1 MAFIRSQTFL
11 LITDVQQQ
19 EAVNALKQ
27 TVKYPLLFNNH
38 FKFTIMFFT
47 QINQM
52 MNQAVDITLVIRKKE
67 GQLMVSAM
75 PRTNGLKDE
84 AQNHI
89 VPLTVTGTPEEL
101 DRGFLPTICTPVQ
114 KAAGLLAN
122 MRQFEQQADKAAANS
137 KAAKELKDKEAKEAK
152 EKKEKFEK
160 LMKTA
165 TELEAGRKYAE
176 ALENLKQARTF
187 AASQA
192 LKTVD
197 EKINAVR
204 MKMNQGSLFG
214 TETEQPQQQAQQ
226 PQQVQFTQAQMAGQ
240 TVQAQQSVRQQVSQ
254 PAYNTGQQANG
265 HMNGNYPPG
274 NNGQP
279 LYYGQPAYNNNPYN
293 GQVMP
298 EELGETEPA
307 FVVSANYST
316 HREGEYD
323 QYPDFPGYP
332 ENNNMYNHQNR

>member
-1 MAFIRSQTFL
+1 
-11 LITDVQQQ
+11 
-19 EAVNALKQ
+19 
-27 TVKYPLLFNNH
+27 
-38 FKFTIMFFT
+38 MFFT
-47 QINQM
+47 QINRIM
-52 MNQAVDITLVIRKKE
+52 SQAVDITLVIRKKE
-67 GQLMVSAM
+67 GQLTVSAM
-75 PRTNGLKDE
+75 PKTNGLKDE

-101 DRGFLPTICTPVQ
+101 DRGFLPTICTPMQ

-122 MRQFEQQADKAAANS
+122 MSNFEQQADKAAANS
-137 KAAKELKDKEAKEAK
+137 KAAKELKEKEAKDAK
-152 EKKEKFEK
+152 ERKEKFEM

-165 TELEAGRKYAE
+165 AELESGRKYGE
-176 ALENLKQARTF
+176 ALTNLKQARTF
-187 AASQA
+187 AIPQA
-192 LKTVD
+192 LKSVD

-204 MKMNQGSLFG
+204 MKMNQGSLFDM
-214 TETEQPQQQAQQ
+214 EAQQQVQEQQ
-226 PQQVQFTQAQMAGQ
+226 PQRQPVVQPIQVPQPVRQPI
-240 TVQAQQSVRQQVSQ
+240 RQQVDRQ
-254 PAYNTGQQANG
+254 PAYNNGQQANG

-279 LYYGQPAYNNNPYN
+279 VYYRQPAYSGNPYN

-307 FVVSANYST
+307 YAVNADFST

-332 ENNNMYNHQNR
+332 GHNMYNPQNG

>member
-1 MAFIRSQTFL
+1 
-11 LITDVQQQ
+11 
-19 EAVNALKQ
+19 
-27 TVKYPLLFNNH
+27 
-38 FKFTIMFFT
+38 MFFT
-47 QINQM
+47 QINGIM
-52 MNQAVDITLVIRKKE
+52 SQAVDITLVIRKKE
-67 GQLMVSAM
+67 GQLTVSAM
-75 PRTNGLKDE
+75 PKTNGLKDE

-101 DRGFLPTICTPVQ
+101 DRGFLPTICRPIQ

-122 MRQFEQQADKAAANS
+122 MNQFEQQADKAAANS

-165 TELEAGRKYAE
+165 AEHKSVQKYAE
-176 ALENLKQARTF
+176 ALTNLKQARTL
-187 AASQA
+187 ATPQA
-192 LKTVD
+192 LKAVD

-214 TETEQPQQQAQQ
+214 MQPE
-226 PQQVQFTQAQMAGQ
+226 QQVQPLQTQPAVQ
-240 TVQAQQSVRQQVSQ
+240 TVQTRQPVQQSIPQ
-254 PAYNTGQQANG
+254 PVYSNGQQANG

-279 LYYGQPAYNNNPYN
+279 IYYGQPAYTGNPHT
-293 GQVMP
+293 GQLMP

-307 FVVSANYST
+307 YAVNADYST

-332 ENNNMYNHQNR
+332 ENNMYNHQNR

>member
-1 MAFIRSQTFL
+1 
-11 LITDVQQQ
+11 
-19 EAVNALKQ
+19 
-27 TVKYPLLFNNH
+27 
-38 FKFTIMFFT
+38 MFFT

-67 GQLMVSAM
+67 GLLMVSAM
-75 PRTNGLKDE
+75 PKTNGLKDE

-101 DRGFLPTICTPVQ
+101 DRGFLPTICTPIQ

-122 MRQFEQQADKAAANS
+122 MNQFEQQADKAAANS

-152 EKKEKFEK
+152 EKKEKFDK

-165 TELEAGRKYAE
+165 TELESGQKYAE
-176 ALENLKQARTF
+176 ALANLKQARTF
-187 AASQA
+187 ATSQA

-197 EKINAVR
+197 ENINAVR

-214 TETEQPQQQAQQ
+214 PEPQEQAQQ
-226 PQQVQFTQAQMAGQ
+226 VQSTQAQPVRQ
-240 TVQAQQSVRQQVSQ
+240 SIPQPVQQPIRQQVN
-254 PAYNTGQQANG
+254 PPVYNNGQQAMGQQANG

-293 GQVMP
+293 GRVIP

-307 FVVSANYST
+307 FVVSADYST